1 MYVVLHVELVLH
13 IVAVRIDGLM
23 GIARQLGVVL
33 VHHHLRQ
40 PVVVVAG
47 LPLRTVA
54 AGAAHL
60 VEQLLTALYGGIVQ
74 VACAGNGQTA
84 MPHHEGV
91 ELLVAHP
98 RAIPRNRCAVG
109 IMLDKFELL
118 TGLWPLPLWINGVSL
133 QHGKD

>member
-47 LPLRTVA
+47 LPLWTMA
-54 AGAAHL
+54 AGATHL

-74 VACAGNGQTA
+74 VACAGNRF
-84 MPHHEGV
+84 
-91 ELLVAHP
+91 AHP
-98 RAIPRNRCAVG
+98 RAISRNRCAVG
-109 IMLDKFELL
+109 IMLDKFQLL